1 MFLARRWRLLGGVG
15 IGVKRKRVGM
25 FIWVREKKGLVDEGK
40 VGWDIGKG

>member
-1 MFLARRWRLLGGVG
+1 MARRWRLLGGVG
-15 IGVKRKRVGM
+15 RGVKRKRVGM